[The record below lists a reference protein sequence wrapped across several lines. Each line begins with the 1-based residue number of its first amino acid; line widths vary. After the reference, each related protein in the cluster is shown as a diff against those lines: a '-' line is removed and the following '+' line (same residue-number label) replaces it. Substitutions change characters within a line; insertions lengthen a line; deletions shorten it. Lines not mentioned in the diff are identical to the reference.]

1 MTATRRH
8 DPHRRERIIEAAVEV
23 ISEAGLAGLTHR
35 AVAARADV
43 PLGSTTYHF
52 TSLDELLDAATRA
65 VAERNVRRLRDWA
78 LSLPDEADLSKELA
92 DFIVLL
98 ATEHRQSSVLAY
110 ELYGG
115 ALRRPALRAASTSWD
130 AMLTEVF
137 ESRVDTTTA
146 RALTAMFDGLL
157 YQALVSPRKPRRA
170 DFEPVLRRLL
180 ATVSRL
186 EPRTSRDRRG

>member
-1 MTATRRH
+1 MPLTATRRY
-8 DPHRRERIIEAAVEV
+8 DPRRRERIIEAAVAV

-52 TSLDELLDAATRA
+52 TDLDELLDAAART
-65 VAERNVRRLRDWA
+65 VANRNVWRLREWA
-78 LSLPDEADLSKELA
+78 LSLPGEADLSEELA
-92 DFIVLL
+92 NFLVLL
-98 ATEHRQSSVLAY
+98 ATEHRQSSVVAY

-115 ALRRPALRAASTSWD
+115 ALRRPALRAASTTWD
-130 AMLTEVF
+130 AMLTDVF

-180 ATVSRL
+180 ATSG
-186 EPRTSRDRRG
+186 PAG